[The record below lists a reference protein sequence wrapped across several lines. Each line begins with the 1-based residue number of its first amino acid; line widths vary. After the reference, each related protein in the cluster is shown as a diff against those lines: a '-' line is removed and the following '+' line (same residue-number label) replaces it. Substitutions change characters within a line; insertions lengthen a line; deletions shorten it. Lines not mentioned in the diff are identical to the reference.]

1 MDVRFTPLVGPTCH
15 SPLSPFPPFFF
26 LQEGA
31 SHGAELPPAVCRP
44 LREARRHGAELQ
56 PARVPPPCR
65 PHLACRPCL
74 AAGRRALGP
83 PAPFAASASRP
94 TTAPPLRR
102 PPPCPPPLDLCAAAA
117 MASSAGALLRRGR
130 RRCPSPPWPRPC
142 SCCWCWLPSPRRS
155 PARPRSRRRRS
166 SRRCSLQA
174 FRPHKRALGWR
185 DGREMGAWGS
195 REERRE
201 RDGAVT
207 GERRRVRAER
217 SELVRQISWDRANP
231 HLHRIYLS
239 WVRSVPCCLHPNTP
253 KRGSTH
259 PGWTPSPNQTQG

>member
-1 MDVRFTPLVGPTCH
+1 M
-15 SPLSPFPPFFF
+15 SS
-26 LQEGA
+26 
-31 SHGAELPPAVCRP
+31 
-44 LREARRHGAELQ
+44 
-56 PARVPPPCR
+56 
-65 PHLACRPCL
+65 
-74 AAGRRALGP
+74 
-83 PAPFAASASRP
+83 
-94 TTAPPLRR
+94 
-102 PPPCPPPLDLCAAAA
+102 AAA

-130 RRCPSPPWPRPC
+130 HRCPSPPWPRPC
-142 SCCWCWLPSPRRS
+142 SSCWCWLPSPRRS

-174 FRPHKRALGWR
+174 FRPHERALGWR

-217 SELVRQISWDRANP
+217 SQLVRQISWGRANP

-239 WVRSVPCCLHPNTP
+239 RSA
-253 KRGSTH
+253 
-259 PGWTPSPNQTQG
+259 PSPDASIQTLQKEVRPIRVGLLLPTKHTVGVWDIFIS

>member
-1 MDVRFTPLVGPTCH
+1 MLFR
-15 SPLSPFPPFFF
+15 S
-26 LQEGA
+26 
-31 SHGAELPPAVCRP
+31 R
-44 LREARRHGAELQ
+44 
-56 PARVPPPCR
+56 R
-65 PHLACRPCL
+65 PHLAAPTSRCRPCL
-74 AAGRRALGP
+74 AADCRALGP
-83 PAPFAASASRP
+83 PAPSAASASRP
-94 TTAPPLRR
+94 TTAPPSRR

-239 WVRSVPCCLHPNTP
+239 WVRSVPYCLHPNTP
-253 KRGSTH
+253 KRGPTH
-259 PGWTPSPNQTQG
+259 PNWTPPNQTHGKKARPPGWSA